1 MACPFFEPLAP
12 VVHPESRNG
21 RLPLI
26 QEYEGVCHASGTE
39 TIASGSVC
47 NHGYAQGQ
55 CERYPNSEPSVALRY
70 SVLHRKGGELQVM
83 CIAEENHSPV
93 RSMRLHFSSDLNGIT
108 ERDLEACLMA
118 QAVAFSRSYLSII
131 VSTHNDA
138 SNQCS
143 DTVEHPQLA

>member
-12 VVHPESRNG
+12 VLHPESRNG

-26 QEYEGVCHASGTE
+26 QEYEGTCHASGTG
-39 TIASGSVC
+39 TNASGSVC

-70 SVLHRKGGELQVM
+70 SVLHRNGGELQLM

-118 QAVAFSRSYLSII
+118 QAVAFGRSYLRII
-131 VSTHNDA
+131 ASTHNDT
-138 SNQCS
+138 SNQPS
-143 DTVEHPQLA
+143 DTVERPQVA